1 MHEHHLH
8 SVPRRPR
15 GVYAVCFAGHVGAE
29 WRRISM
35 TSLAISKTARS
46 TCAIPSCCRNC
57 AGTGNFD
64 RFGGEAFGGERL
76 VRRRVRVIRRRFRLA
91 PPWRKKRHA
100 NRGGQLRLVRSPLP
114 DVPGQENGRRGTGQA
129 GEPAGSEAQRPGRE
143 PRSPA
148 ELVERDAEQKCPEEP
163 GTKADA
169 GIEPDCHR
177 RSANTTSLSH
187 LA

>member
-1 MHEHHLH
+1 
-8 SVPRRPR
+8 
-15 GVYAVCFAGHVGAE
+15 
-29 WRRISM
+29 M

-163 GTKADA
+163 GTKAYA
-169 GIEPDCHR
+169 GIEPNCCPPVPRGGDGEHARGEIGKVALHDEAGNHGECKHGDVV
-177 RSANTTSLSH
+177 
-187 LA
+187 